1 MKDQA
6 VDLCGAEGAAP
17 PAAFLEKG
25 EAFAFRCAGCGDC
38 CRHREDIVLS
48 GYDLWRLARRLG
60 LPPKVTARA
69 FCRVY
74 IGAVSGLP
82 VLRLA
87 PVKEENGNCPF
98 LTGGRCAVHE
108 ARPLVCA
115 LYPLGQ
121 EIGRDGQVRYYFQGT
136 DCGGVERASTLADY
150 LEAQGVA
157 EREGCDILWATRCMA
172 LEEEAPRWEAAMGE
186 VVLRRFRAKLAEAL
200 YYHYDIGRPWPE
212 QFDANLA
219 WLEGQRAR
227 LEEMQQRIHHKN
239 R

>member
-1 MKDQA
+1 MYFDRISDRGGTQAPQQAVIPVRPKDQA
-6 VDLCGAEGAAP
+6 
-17 PAAFLEKG
+17 AFLC
-25 EAFAFRCAGCGDC
+25 RLCGDC

-121 EIGRDGQVRYYFQGT
+121 EIGRNGRARYYFQGT
-136 DCGGVERASTLADY
+136 DCGGAERRASD
-150 LEAQGVA
+150 QS
-157 EREGCDILWATRCMA
+157 R
-172 LEEEAPRWEAAMGE
+172 
-186 VVLRRFRAKLAEAL
+186 VL
-200 YYHYDIGRPWPE
+200 HPGRTC
-212 QFDANLA
+212 NL
-219 WLEGQRAR
+219 
-227 LEEMQQRIHHKN
+227 
-239 R
+239 